1 MRAPT
6 ITNRLTF
13 VLRLWQAREASGA
26 TWHASLEPLG
36 MGPRVD
42 FAAVPELFTFLTD
55 WIEGQS
61 DPANREFHPLEPEA
75 SSTNEPVQRRKG
87 DARAANGGI
96 HIPQPPLLYG
106 ALSSRE
112 EEILWLIGKGR
123 TNNQIAHELSLSVR
137 TVERY
142 RSSIMRK
149 AGLQNRAE
157 LVAYAVMHGLL
168 SGPTEG

>member
-1 MRAPT
+1 MRAPV

-13 VLRLWQAREASGA
+13 VLRLWQARDASGS

-36 MGPRVD
+36 MGPRLD
-42 FAAVPELFTFLTD
+42 FAAVPELFAYLTA
-55 WIEGQS
+55 WIEGQA
-61 DPANREFHPLEPEA
+61 DPASRQLRALEPGLPGA
-75 SSTNEPVQRRKG
+75 GQPVERTES
-87 DARAANGGI
+87 DARAANGDMR
-96 HIPQPPLLYG
+96 IPQPPFLYD

-112 EEILWLIGKGR
+112 EEILGLISKGR
-123 TNNQIAHELSLSVR
+123 TNKQIAHELSLSIR

-157 LVAYAVMHGLL
+157 LVAYAVLLELL
-168 SGPTEG
+168 SSTAPR